1 MNIYRIAGFICLYLI
16 IFTISCKTARYVI
29 RVTGGD
35 TSTQKLTLVR
45 KDGSSA
51 DTIKVHE
58 DDKVL
63 WRIKTGTVHTITNID
78 DKISIA
84 QPAFITE
91 RKPHKK
97 FLSKTWVVKVNRVVK
112 DQFKGTGYVEEF
124 YFIQWKPNG
133 PDSAKTYDPLMQIYP
148 KRL

>member
-1 MNIYRIAGFICLYLI
+1 MNFYHLAFFLGLSLICV
-16 IFTISCKTARYVI
+16 TISCKTSRYVI
-29 RVTGGD
+29 NITDGD
-35 TSTQKLTLVR
+35 TSTQKLFLQR

-63 WRIKTGTVHTITNID
+63 WRIKTKTVQAITNIA

-84 QPAFITE
+84 QPSFITE

-97 FLSKTWVVKVNRVVK
+97 FLSKTWVEKVNRVYK
-112 DQFKGTGYVEEF
+112 GEFKNTGYVNEL
-124 YFIQWKPNG
+124 YFIKWKPNG

-148 KRL
+148 RTP